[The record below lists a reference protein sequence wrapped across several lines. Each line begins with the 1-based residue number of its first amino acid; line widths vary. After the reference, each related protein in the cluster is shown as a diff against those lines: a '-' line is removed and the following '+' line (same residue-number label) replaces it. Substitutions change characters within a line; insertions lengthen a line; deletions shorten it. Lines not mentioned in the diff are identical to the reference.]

1 VKDKYERLL
10 HIEQVLSKLERCVP
24 SGLRKEI
31 EISQALRS
39 VGQLIEECQL
49 AWKAELDNMNVG
61 KHIIPSYADGKYQ
74 EIEFEY
80 NAMQQ
85 AMDDEQTYSEQMQ
98 EELEPIVHDE
108 EKS

>member
-1 VKDKYERLL
+1 VKHKYERLM

-24 SGLRKEI
+24 MGLRREV
-31 EISQALRS
+31 EISQALHN
-39 VGQLIEECQL
+39 VGQLIEDCME
-49 AWKAELDNMNVG
+49 ADTKAG

-85 AMDDEQTYSEQMQ
+85 AIDDEDY
-98 EELEPIVHDE
+98 EEVSDDL
-108 EKS
+108 

>member
-1 VKDKYERLL
+1 MKDKYERLL

-49 AWKAELDNMNVG
+49 AWKAELDNMNAG

-85 AMDDEQTYSEQMQ
+85 AIDDDDEVSNE
-98 EELEPIVHDE
+98 
-108 EKS
+108 